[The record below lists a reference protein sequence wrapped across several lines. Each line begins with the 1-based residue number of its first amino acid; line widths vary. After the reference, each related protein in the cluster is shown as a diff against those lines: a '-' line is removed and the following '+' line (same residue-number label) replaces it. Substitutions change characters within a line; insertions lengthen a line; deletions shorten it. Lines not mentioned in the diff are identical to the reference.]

1 MAIENINIYNVF
13 LCPKHASSE
22 LICSFNNLYDQPHI
36 CFYDG
41 LRTYGEIMFIL
52 PQVIFLSSCIIH
64 T

>member
-1 MAIENINIYNVF
+1 MAIENINIYIVF

-22 LICSFNNLYDQPHI
+22 LICAFNNLYDQPYI
-36 CFYDG
+36 YFYDG
-41 LRTYGEIMFIL
+41 FIWRNYMFIL